1 MEEILGNLK
10 KGTTC
15 TSRLRAPEPHT
26 LVGAGVGGGLLAVGR
41 TEGGRND

>member
-15 TSRLRAPEPHT
+15 TPRRLAPEPHT

-41 TEGGRND
+41 IEGRRND